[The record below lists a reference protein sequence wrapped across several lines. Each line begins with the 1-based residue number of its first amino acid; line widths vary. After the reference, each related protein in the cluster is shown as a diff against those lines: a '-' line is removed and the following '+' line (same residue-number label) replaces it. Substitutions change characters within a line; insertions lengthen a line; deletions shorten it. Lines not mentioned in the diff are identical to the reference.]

1 MDYTR
6 FYEETYNYLIL
17 KAKEHNIDETELEK
31 YFAPNNTGLPEENG
45 VNDISRL
52 FKRICFHAQNMAMTS
67 GVINFNKN
75 YSIIKSVAC
84 EFNVDEF
91 LGKYKS
97 YKEVYEEIIKYLP
110 EGTKRSTKTGRTG
123 PSKKLLYAKS
133 MYSGAKML
141 SEFNSYDD
149 FINQMLAYGDFA
161 PEFIKYN
168 VDGFGDTMPCD
179 LLKELDSRFDMC
191 KPDRHVKEC
200 MKEITKIDDSIKGT
214 RLDYLARKNLKMIAN
229 SVNVTAFKLDK
240 ILYLICSEY
249 FYLDDGI
256 KNNSDKYRG
265 QYLKYIVDK
274 I

>member
-110 EGTKRSTKTGRTG
+110 EGTKRST
-123 PSKKLLYAKS
+123 
-133 MYSGAKML
+133 
-141 SEFNSYDD
+141 E
-149 FINQMLAYGDFA
+149 
-161 PEFIKYN
+161 PE
-168 VDGFGDTMPCD
+168 
-179 LLKELDSRFDMC
+179 ELVQ
-191 KPDRHVKEC
+191 VKNFFMQKVCILEQKC
-200 MKEITKIDDSIKGT
+200 YRNLIHMTISLTK
-214 RLDYLARKNLKMIAN
+214 
-229 SVNVTAFKLDK
+229 
-240 ILYLICSEY
+240 C
-249 FYLDDGI
+249 
-256 KNNSDKYRG
+256 
-265 QYLKYIVDK
+265 
-274 I
+274 